1 MIYCARDADKCG
13 REIFR
18 HAGRGGYTPRWRE
31 NANRRRRCFR
41 SAAGETC
48 AAAHTNPPWLSGL
61 GWMPRTE
68 ASKAGCMGFTRWKPL
83 FAAGRA
89 LRGRRMFD
97 SRCEP
102 SVPPKSQ
109 DNPRALSAVPH
120 TRLPR
125 MPLQFGDTSASMWY
139 DSQIQ
144 LNHLLGSFPFRRSL
158 TPRNAALLR
167 LVSFPLASMDNSL
180 RNLCRFHRTFF
191 FYIICLC
198 AAGRFRRS
206 GGEQRALRPPFAM
219 LRSASLS
226 SFSISIE

>member
-1 MIYCARDADKCG
+1 MAEKFSGTQAAADIRHGGGKTRTAGDAASDPPQGKHALRPTSIRHGCPAWDGCRAQRLRKLDAWVLPGGNRYSQRDG
-13 REIFR
+13 
-18 HAGRGGYTPRWRE
+18 
-31 NANRRRRCFR
+31 
-41 SAAGETC
+41 SC
-48 AAAHTNPPWLSGL
+48 AAA
-61 GWMPRTE
+61 
-68 ASKAGCMGFTRWKPL
+68 GCSAAVACHPCPQKP
-83 FAAGRA
+83 G
-89 LRGRRMFD
+89 
-97 SRCEP
+97 
-102 SVPPKSQ
+102 Q
-109 DNPRALSAVPH
+109 PRALSAVPH

-139 DSQIQ
+139 DAQIQ

-198 AAGRFRRS
+198 AAGSFRRS